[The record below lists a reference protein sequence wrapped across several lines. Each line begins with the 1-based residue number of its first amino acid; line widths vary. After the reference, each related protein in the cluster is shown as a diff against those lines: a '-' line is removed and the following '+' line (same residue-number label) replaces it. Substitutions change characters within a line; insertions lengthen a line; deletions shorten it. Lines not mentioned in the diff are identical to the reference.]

1 MLAGCDSKPI
11 VVVADDDAAT
21 RYVVARTLTH
31 DGFTV
36 LEASNGLEAV
46 DTVKQSRPD
55 VILLDV
61 EMPEMDGYQACS
73 AIRQLEGGAD
83 LPVVMVT
90 GHDDSESINR
100 AYEVGATDFISKP
113 INWSLIGH
121 RLRYILRGA
130 RDFQALVISEV
141 ENRALI
147 AAIPDR
153 IFIVNGDGVI
163 LNYMNAKGS
172 SGENIGTVCS
182 GEKIASVLPAD
193 LHKDVDQSIASVLST
208 GENAAIE
215 YRANRMG
222 GESAWYECRFVQHGA
237 EKCLAIIRNISDRK
251 KTERKI
257 HRLAYYDS
265 LTGLPNRS
273 LFKEQFQ
280 KILEN
285 AKSTGTTL
293 AIFNIDLNR
302 FKRINDALDSSTGD
316 AVLVRMATR
325 LSKHVQALLQAQSAI
340 VCKPDYC
347 LARFGGDEFALVLGG
362 LTDSFDF
369 STIADQLRNVIA
381 NPLLLNG
388 HEFVVTASVGMA
400 TSSEHGSTVEA
411 LLQNAESARDE
422 AKRLGSNTQKLYQS
436 SMDSGVTERLNLE
449 NELRRALEND
459 ELAMFYQPK
468 FCAQTLEPDGAE
480 ALLRWFHP
488 ERGEISPATFIPV
501 AEKSGLIIDLGHWVA
516 RTVCQ
521 QISSWEYFG
530 LSAGP
535 IAINISG
542 QEFGIGAPV
551 TTLTEAVK
559 EAAISASA
567 LELEITETVLM
578 SDIRSVMRA
587 LHALREE
594 GFRVAVDDFGTGY
607 SSLRYLQRLPVDV
620 LKIDSSFVHDVERNT
635 DSRAICT
642 AVIALAQRLG
652 LKVVGEGVETKWQLE
667 FLKREACDVVQ
678 GFLLSRPLSPDDFA
692 DHLKSSSPQNK
703 SIDRVINMS
712 SRSKMSQQLSGCS

>member
-1 MLAGCDSKPI
+1 
-11 VVVADDDAAT
+11 
-21 RYVVARTLTH
+21 
-31 DGFTV
+31 
-36 LEASNGLEAV
+36 
-46 DTVKQSRPD
+46 
-55 VILLDV
+55 
-61 EMPEMDGYQACS
+61 
-73 AIRQLEGGAD
+73 
-83 LPVVMVT
+83 
-90 GHDDSESINR
+90 
-100 AYEVGATDFISKP
+100 
-113 INWSLIGH
+113 
-121 RLRYILRGA
+121 
-130 RDFQALVISEV
+130 
-141 ENRALI
+141 
-147 AAIPDR
+147 
-153 IFIVNGDGVI
+153 
-163 LNYMNAKGS
+163 
-172 SGENIGTVCS
+172 
-182 GEKIASVLPAD
+182 
-193 LHKDVDQSIASVLST
+193 
-208 GENAAIE
+208 
-215 YRANRMG
+215 
-222 GESAWYECRFVQHGA
+222 
-237 EKCLAIIRNISDRK
+237 
-251 KTERKI
+251 
-257 HRLAYYDS
+257 
-265 LTGLPNRS
+265 
-273 LFKEQFQ
+273 
-280 KILEN
+280 
-285 AKSTGTTL
+285 
-293 AIFNIDLNR
+293 
-302 FKRINDALDSSTGD
+302 
-316 AVLVRMATR
+316 
-325 LSKHVQALLQAQSAI
+325 
-340 VCKPDYC
+340 
-347 LARFGGDEFALVLGG
+347 
-362 LTDSFDF
+362 
-369 STIADQLRNVIA
+369 
-381 NPLLLNG
+381 LLLNG

-459 ELAMFYQPK
+459 EMAMVYQPK

-488 ERGEISPATFIPV
+488 ERGEIPPATFIPV

>member
-1 MLAGCDSKPI
+1 MLVGCDSTPI

-36 LEASNGLEAV
+36 LEASDGLEAV
-46 DTVKQSRPD
+46 ETVKQSRPD
-55 VILLDV
+55 VILMDV
-61 EMPEMDGYQACS
+61 EMPGMDGYQACS
-73 AIRQLEGGAD
+73 AIRQLEGGTD

-172 SGENIGTVCS
+172 SGENVGTVLP
-182 GEKIASVLPAD
+182 GEKIASVLPVE

-215 YRANRMG
+215 FRANRPG
-222 GESAWYECRFVQHGA
+222 DESAWYECRFVQHGA

-273 LFKEQFQ
+273 LFNEQSQ

-316 AVLVRMATR
+316 AVLVQMATR
-325 LSKHVQALLQAQSAI
+325 LSKHLQALLEAQS
-340 VCKPDYC
+340 VKVYRPDYC
-347 LARFGGDEFALVLGG
+347 LARFGGDEFALALAGV
-362 LTDSFDF
+362 TDSFDF
-369 STIADQLRNVIA
+369 STIADQLRKVIA
-381 NPLLLNG
+381 DPLLLNG
-388 HEFVVTASVGMA
+388 HEIVVTASIGMA
-400 TSSEHGSTVEA
+400 TSPENESTIEA

-436 SMDSGVTERLNLE
+436 SMDSGVTECLNLE

-459 ELAMFYQPK
+459 EMSMFYQPK
-468 FCAQTLEPDGAE
+468 YCVQTLEPDGAE

-488 ERGEISPATFIPV
+488 ERGEIPPATFIPV

-516 RTVCQ
+516 KTVCQ
-521 QISSWEYFG
+521 QIASWDYFG
-530 LSAGP
+530 LSAGS

-542 QEFGIGAPV
+542 QEFGIGDPV

-642 AVIALAQRLG
+642 AVIALARSLG
-652 LKVVGEGVETKWQLE
+652 LKVVGEGVESKWQLE
-667 FLKREACDVVQ
+667 FLKRQACDVVQ
-678 GFLLSRPLSPDDFA
+678 GFLLSHPLSPDDFA

-703 SIDRVINMS
+703 SVDRVINLS
-712 SRSKMSQQLSGCS
+712 SRRKISQQISGRI